1 MIHEV
6 QDVEQIREDF
16 KNSRKPIKTYNNAT
30 AVAPTLLEAHPLFDI
45 FLNIHLYISNLFNS
59 I

>member
-1 MIHEV
+1 MIHETS
-6 QDVEQIREDF
+6 DVEQLRDNF
-16 KNSRKPIKTYNNAT
+16 KNNKQHSFYNKNY
-30 AVAPTLLEAHPLFDI
+30 LSNI